1 MKSLSNNDAEKTA
14 ERLAEFSNITPDK
27 RALLRQIVRSAPE
40 NITRDS
46 QLSKYFASTYQQE
59 EKKSFIGRP
68 AIRIYASMAVVL
80 VVLLGGGMAWFG
92 WQNSTAV
99 RNTQSS
105 SQISVNGKVS
115 NTINTIT
122 QQAQTELQTAQSAT
136 IDTANLDTINTQ
148 LGQMQEAVNE
158 KF

>member
-1 MKSLSNNDAEKTA
+1 
-14 ERLAEFSNITPDK
+14 
-27 RALLRQIVRSAPE
+27 
-40 NITRDS
+40 
-46 QLSKYFASTYQQE
+46 
-59 EKKSFIGRP
+59 
-68 AIRIYASMAVVL
+68 MAVVL